1 MERNIDI
8 YASKLGDEKLGMFFD
23 WGEALGLLA
32 LGNAVIWNLLTF
44 CATEIKVR
52 ANVAVELR
60 DSIEPLCSG
69 ASYPIFLA
77 KLWPVF
83 KNILKGDPVFT
94 NMSFEQVSHILDL
107 EFAVDTN

>member
-1 MERNIDI
+1 MLI
-8 YASKLGDEKLGMFFD
+8 AG
-23 WGEALGLLA
+23 A
-32 LGNAVIWNLLTF
+32 
-44 CATEIKVR
+44 CADTKIR

-69 ASYPIFLA
+69 ASYPMFLA

-94 NMSFEQVSHILDL
+94 NVSFEQVKC
-107 EFAVDTN
+107 